1 MNKEVTAINTQT
13 DTPQASF
20 EEIRTIITS
29 HRSSAL
35 RGVNTESILM
45 NWEVGCYISARL
57 KSNEWGSKIVTELS
71 EYLRVQDPSLKGYS
85 RRNLYNMVAFYEAYS
100 TESFL
105 SLEKKYLGSKIDQIG
120 TNISKSQ
127 IVQMS
132 SAQLQDSQFMQMKT
146 AQLQPP
152 KVLFLTTFS
161 NHVEIINR
169 CKLAEERLFYII
181 YSFKENLK
189 FQELKRCI
197 QTDTYSALLGDK
209 LNLSKGLKEIYPQSA
224 MMFKDKAFVEFLN
237 LPQKHSESRLHKG
250 LLENMKKFILEL
262 GKDFIFM
269 ESEYPLK
276 VGGSTF
282 KVDLLFFHRGLQCLV
297 AVELKTKNFKPEHL
311 GQLEFYLESL
321 DRDVKRSNENPS
333 VGILLCPSADHSVVE
348 YAMSRSLSPTMITE
362 YKRLL
367 VPKDV
372 VAKNLNEYCAFVV
385 DEKG

>member
-1 MNKEVTAINTQT
+1 MNKELTTENERTLYPLT
-13 DTPQASF
+13 SF

-29 HRSSAL
+29 HRNSAL

-57 KSNEWGSKIVTELS
+57 KSNEWGSKVVTELS

-100 TESFL
+100 ADSFL
-105 SLEKKYLGSKIDQIG
+105 NLEKTQIEDKIDQIDDK
-120 TNISKSQ
+120 NISKSHF
-127 IVQMS
+127 VQMS
-132 SAQLQDSQFMQMKT
+132 SAQLQDSQFVQFST

-152 KVLFLTTFS
+152 KVLFLTTFT

-169 CKLAEERLFYII
+169 CKLAEERLFYIL
-181 YSFKENLK
+181 YSFRENLK

-197 QTDTYSALLGDK
+197 QTDAYSTLLGDK
-209 LNLSKGLKEIYPQSA
+209 SNLSKGLKEIYPQSA

-237 LPQKHSESRLHKG
+237 LPQKHSESKLHSG

-276 VGGSTF
+276 VGGSVF
-282 KVDLLFFHRGLQCLV
+282 KVDLLFYH
-297 AVELKTKNFKPEHL
+297 
-311 GQLEFYLESL
+311 
-321 DRDVKRSNENPS
+321 
-333 VGILLCPSADHSVVE
+333 
-348 YAMSRSLSPTMITE
+348 
-362 YKRLL
+362 
-367 VPKDV
+367 
-372 VAKNLNEYCAFVV
+372 
-385 DEKG
+385 